1 MPVSKQMT
9 NAWNWWK
16 FAATNVIKN
25 RIEVDN
31 NDTCTY
37 SCFNFF
43 LSNFLYIITSQ
54 AVEIGSKNWSPML
67 NTSWYIALRWREL
80 QTDHAN
86 KSKMSHDSWWLS
98 SNIRLAQRLFGA
110 FIQFGD
116 KYFWPKIP
124 LREVPVFYNKKKYPS
139 VRLPFSNPVPIYLR
153 PPVSTY
159 SGLLRIMSTLSVSY
173 TLAPQ
178 IEQFRL
184 VFWLLF

>member
-153 PPVSTY
+153 PPMSTY